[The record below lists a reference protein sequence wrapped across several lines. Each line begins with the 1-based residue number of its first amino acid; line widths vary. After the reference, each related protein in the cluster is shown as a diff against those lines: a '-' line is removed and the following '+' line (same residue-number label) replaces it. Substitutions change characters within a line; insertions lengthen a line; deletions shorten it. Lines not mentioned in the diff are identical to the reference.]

1 MGQKSVKKTFFK
13 SHPRQFWMLKQVFL
27 AHLQPVVTCF
37 GPQKIPRCFQHGPL
51 LQQNGSRMGQKSL
64 FAKVIICYAQTSVF
78 SPCGGCLAH
87 VAAHGKLQNAL
98 KMGWLWKGSGSKR
111 GRKTICPKV
120 IVDDFPPSVMRLRA
134 PKIPRKIPK
143 CFENGLLSEQHMVTK
158 RIKKRCF
165 KIFPRPVGMLEQV
178 FLAHFQPVV
187 MCFGLHV
194 IHKCFEN
201 GSFMD
206 RTWVKNGS
214 KRHFPQKSPGPFG
227 MLMTRFQSIF
237 EFSEGRSAS
246 PRAQN
251 GLQTSV

>member
-1 MGQKSVKKTFFK
+1 MWRLFGTRCGARKTAKCFENG
-13 SHPRQFWMLKQVFL
+13 L
-27 AHLQPVVTCF
+27 VVD
-37 GPQKIPRCFQHGPL
+37 
-51 LQQNGSRMGQKSL
+51 
-64 FAKVIICYAQTSVF
+64 
-78 SPCGGCLAH
+78 
-87 VAAHGKLQNAL
+87 GK
-98 KMGWLWKGSGSKR
+98 WVKR
-111 GRKTICPKV
+111 GWKTICPKV
-120 IVDDFPPSVMRLRA
+120 IADDFPPVVMRFRA

-165 KIFPRPVGMLEQV
+165 KNFPRPVGILQQV
-178 FLAHFQPVV
+178 VLAHFQPVV

-201 GSFMD
+201 RSFMD

-246 PRAQN
+246 PQAPN
-251 GLQTSV
+251 ALQTSV